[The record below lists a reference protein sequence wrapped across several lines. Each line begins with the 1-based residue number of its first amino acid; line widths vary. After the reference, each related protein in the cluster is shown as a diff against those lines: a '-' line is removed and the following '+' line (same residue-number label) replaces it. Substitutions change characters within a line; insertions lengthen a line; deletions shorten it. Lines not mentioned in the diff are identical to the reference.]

1 MVFSRY
7 FVVAYLQT
15 FLWLSIDDVSV
26 CELNVLNEHKHK
38 HRETDTDRGRE
49 IGAHERTRN
58 ELEDFKLLNE

>member
-26 CELNVLNEHKHK
+26 CELNVLNEHKH
-38 HRETDTDRGRE
+38 RETDTDRGRE